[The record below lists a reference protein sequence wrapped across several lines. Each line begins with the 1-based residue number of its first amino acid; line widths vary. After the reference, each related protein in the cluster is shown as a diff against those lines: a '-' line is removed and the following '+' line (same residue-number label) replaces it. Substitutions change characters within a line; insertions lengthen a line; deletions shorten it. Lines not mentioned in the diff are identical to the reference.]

1 MAKYKDSNPVAGA
14 SKGGGMKNVDGR
26 ENGSAYNKQ
35 DKAAFDAKHTWDP
48 NEGAPKL
55 PGKGGLEEGAY

>member
-14 SKGGGMKNVDGR
+14 SKGGGKKNNDGR
-26 ENGSAYNKQ
+26 ENGSAYDKQ
-35 DKAAFDAKHTWDP
+35 QKAKFDPKLTSMP

-55 PGKGGLEEGAY
+55 PQKGGLEEGAY